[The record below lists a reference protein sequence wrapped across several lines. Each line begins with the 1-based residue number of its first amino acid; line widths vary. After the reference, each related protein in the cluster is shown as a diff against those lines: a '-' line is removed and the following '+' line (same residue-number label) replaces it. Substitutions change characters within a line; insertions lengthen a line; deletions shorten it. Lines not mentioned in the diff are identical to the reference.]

1 MPNFKQSKGYKMK
14 GFSGFKSSPAKQKQQ
29 SSGKDKVSEQQTS
42 ELGKKVKAQKAFKAW
57 EKGSTGA
64 NQMLNKRADVL
75 KTLKKV
81 TKTKVPKGAKSIEA
95 ASNYEKDFAK
105 IWNSDYLKAKRGQ
118 KDKINPKDL
127 KGKSTKKVM
136 EMLLKQGFTPT
147 GKKKSPAKQEGP
159 IDKKQMGLQKGE
171 MEGTSV
177 YSGKDKSE
185 RMIDL
190 EDRIEF
196 LSSDIEGGSDRP
208 GQNMSDMKKARKRLQ
223 HELDI
228 MMNRKGSGVKKSP
241 GKMYGKK
248 KK

>member
-1 MPNFKQSKGYKMK
+1 MK
-14 GFSGFKSSPAKQKQQ
+14 GSKFYGKGSQSPAKQKQQ

-147 GKKKSPAKQEGP
+147 
-159 IDKKQMGLQKGE
+159 
-171 MEGTSV
+171 
-177 YSGKDKSE
+177 
-185 RMIDL
+185 
-190 EDRIEF
+190 
-196 LSSDIEGGSDRP
+196 P
-208 GQNMSDMKKARKRLQ
+208 GIK
-223 HELDI
+223 
-228 MMNRKGSGVKKSP
+228 
-241 GKMYGKK
+241 
-248 KK
+248 